1 MSKAGLLVVV
11 VGPSGCGK
19 TTVTRQAMQR
29 LPELRFSVSCTTRPQ
44 RAGERDGTD
53 YYFLD
58 ERAFRERLTRGE
70 FLEHAQV
77 HGNLYG
83 TLREQVA
90 AAVDAGDVVLLDID
104 VQGARQVRAA
114 GVDAVFVFMLPPDM
128 EALEGRLRGRGTDS
142 PEVVAGRLAVARSE
156 MSEAP
161 GYDYLIVN
169 DELSRAVEDFLVVV
183 AAERMRRS
191 THAVWADLDLTGA
204 SALSEK

>member
-1 MSKAGLLVVV
+1 
-11 VGPSGCGK
+11 
-19 TTVTRQAMQR
+19 MQR

-142 PEVVAGRLAVARSE
+142 PEVVAGRRAVARSG

-161 GYDYLIVN
+161 GYDYLIVK
-169 DELSRAVEDFLVVV
+169 DELSRAVVDVLVVV